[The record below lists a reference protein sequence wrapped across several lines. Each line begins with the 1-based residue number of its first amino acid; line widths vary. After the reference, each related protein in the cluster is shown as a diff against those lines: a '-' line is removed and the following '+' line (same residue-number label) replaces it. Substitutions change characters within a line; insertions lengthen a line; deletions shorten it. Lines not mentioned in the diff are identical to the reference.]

1 MLRSMRG
8 TSALPTALLA
18 IGIGLLTAPAA
29 HAQSADVESVW
40 SFQGGQ
46 IAVQAQS
53 DGTFAGTVIRVT
65 RFATCNHPV
74 GEQIWAAMRR
84 QPDGQYWGGHQWF
97 NNADCSPVAQR
108 GPTAYRVLTKPDGAR
123 FLRVCFGKPE
133 QPDVQPKIAP
143 DGSSTDVSDE
153 CVDSD
158 LVSPLAT
165 TTPTVKTIATLPSQG
180 ARRCLSRRS
189 FQIRLKEPAGD
200 ALKTARVTV
209 NGKLVGTRSGE
220 RITAPIVLRGLP
232 RGRYR
237 VRLVATTVLGK
248 TITGTRRYRT
258 CAPKRR
264 RSATGPL

>member
-1 MLRSMRG
+1 MTRSSGRL
-8 TSALPTALLA
+8 SILLA
-18 IGIGLLTAPAA
+18 LALAGAAAPAA
-29 HAQSADVESVW
+29 RAQSADVEAVW

-46 IAVQAQS
+46 IAVKAQS
-53 DGTFAGTVIRVT
+53 DGTFAGTVIRQT
-65 RFATCNHPV
+65 QFATCPHPV

-108 GPTAYRVLTKPDGAR
+108 GPTAFRVLAKPDGAK

-133 QPDVQPKIAP
+133 QPDTQPKIAP
-143 DGSSTDVSDE
+143 DGSSTDVTDE

-165 TTPTVKTIATLPSQG
+165 SAPTVRTIATLPSQG

-189 FQIRLKEPAGD
+189 FRIRLKEPPGD

-209 NGKLVGTRSGE
+209 NGKQVATRSGA
-220 RITAPIVLRGLP
+220 RLTAPIVLRGLP

-237 VRLVATTVLGK
+237 VRLVATTVLGR
-248 TITGTRRYRT
+248 TISGTRRYRT

-264 RSATGPL
+264 RGATGPL

>member
-1 MLRSMRG
+1 MTRSSGRS
-8 TSALPTALLA
+8 TLFLALALGGAVAPT
-18 IGIGLLTAPAA
+18 A
-29 HAQSADVESVW
+29 HAQSADVEAVW

-46 IAVQAQS
+46 IAVKSQS
-53 DGTFAGTVIRVT
+53 DGSFAGTVIRVT

-84 QPDGQYWGGHQWF
+84 QPDGQLWGGHQWF
-97 NNADCSPVAQR
+97 NNADCSPLAQR
-108 GPTAYRVLTKPDGAR
+108 GPTAYRVLAKPDGAR
-123 FLRVCFGKPE
+123 FLRVCFGRPE
-133 QPDVQPKIAP
+133 QPDTQPKIAP
-143 DGSSTDVSDE
+143 DGSSSDVSDE

-158 LVSPLAT
+158 LVSPLAAAA
-165 TTPTVKTIATLPSQG
+165 PTVKTIATLPSQG

-189 FQIRLKEPAGD
+189 FRIRLKEPAGD

-237 VRLVATTVLGK
+237 VRIAATTVLGR
-248 TITGTRRYRT
+248 TISGTRRYRT

-264 RSATGPL
+264 RSASGPL